1 MTQVFLSVKVTLS
14 MMDHKIFFFF
24 YRFLKIFM
32 MSVGLTEAIVNMESK
47 VLSNEKITPPTTWNN
62 SVSSKLK

>member
-1 MTQVFLSVKVTLS
+1 M
-14 MMDHKIFFFF
+14 I
-24 YRFLKIFM
+24 
-32 MSVGLTEAIVNMESK
+32 SVGLTEAIVNMESK